1 MRRPV
6 LLLAV
11 AILLLALPGSAIAS
25 ASYPVTI
32 VVQTDFGQLN
42 NPFSATGEAVDEGLI
57 CPSGTVHDGKY
68 VAACR
73 KDGSGCNFRIEKVF
87 ACDEVESFSYS
98 NLQAHVIFVPYN
110 DVGTWTILHGWGD
123 YPRIHGH
130 GTLEGMVWDGGVEV
144 TDTYIGLIHED

>member
-1 MRRPV
+1 MRHPV
-6 LLLAV
+6 LLLSV

-32 VVQTDFGQLN
+32 VVQTDFGQFE
-42 NPFSATGEAVDEGLI
+42 NPFSATGEAVNEGLI

-73 KDGSGCNFRIEKVF
+73 KDGAGCNFRIEKVF
-87 ACDEVESFSYS
+87 ACDGVESFTI
-98 NLQAHVIFVPYN
+98 NLQAHVIFDPYN

-123 YPRIHGH
+123 YARIHGH
-130 GTLEGMVWDGGVEV
+130 GTLEGIRWGGGVGV